1 MCSLALFGVCFM
13 LLSTLQTGTRK
24 VLFENLDTNVTPL
37 RCIQIE
43 MVSIGRLTMCWRTQE
58 TGQIEIYVF
67 WSVVVG
73 RGSVAFQFKAFS
85 LGDFLYTQSY
95 SWTLVALKRI

>member
-1 MCSLALFGVCFM
+1 
-13 LLSTLQTGTRK
+13 
-24 VLFENLDTNVTPL
+24 
-37 RCIQIE
+37 